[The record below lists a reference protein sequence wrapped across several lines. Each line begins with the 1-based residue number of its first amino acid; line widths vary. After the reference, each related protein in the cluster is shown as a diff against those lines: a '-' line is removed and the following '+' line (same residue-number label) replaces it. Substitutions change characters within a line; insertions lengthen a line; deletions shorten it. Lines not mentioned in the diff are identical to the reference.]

1 MEPTTGI
8 EPVNL
13 ILTKDALYQLSYVGP
28 RWSGKRDSNPQPS
41 AWKADALA
49 IELFPHPEG
58 NNGGEGR
65 IRTSV
70 GCANGFTARPLWPLG
85 YLSELET
92 LSLPGAGDGSRT
104 RNLLITN
111 QPLYR

>member
-13 ILTKDALYQLSYVGP
+13 ILTKDVLYQLSYVGP
-28 RWSGKRDSNPQPS
+28 VTGAGNGTRTRNPQLGRLTLWPLS
-41 AWKADALA
+41 YSRFLRKY
-49 IELFPHPEG
+49 
-58 NNGGEGR
+58 GGEGR

-70 GCANGFTARPLWPLG
+70 GYANGFTARPLWPLG
-85 YLSELET
+85 YPSGFT
-92 LSLPGAGDGSRT
+92 AITQPGAGDGSRT

-111 QPLYR
+111 QPLYH